1 MTHASDQDVRIA
13 VVVVVSNRQTHSVH
27 LDTKASGTGYIGESS
42 IAIVAIELERAAVAL
57 VAGPIRS
64 VDEENVLPSVGIVIQ
79 KCTAWTECF
88 RKKLSAISAAVV
100 AELNAGRTSHIDEPK
115 SGSGGRSQQSFRRDL
130 QSSGKGSE
138 PTQKRPAIHG
148 RFTSPLRMAY
158 VTSSAVL

>member
-1 MTHASDQDVRIA
+1 MITI
-13 VVVVVSNRQTHSVH
+13 VVVVPCRHTHSIH
-27 LDTKASGTGYIGESS
+27 FKIKTGSTGYIGESS

-115 SGSGGRSQQSFRRDL
+115 SGSGGGKQQKFRREFEKNG
-130 QSSGKGSE
+130 QKQE
-138 PTQKRPAIHG
+138 PHHKKHT
-148 RFTSPLRMAY
+148 
-158 VTSSAVL
+158 